1 MSIILEPF
9 SVLYDFPVRFCTPQ
23 KKFACLTVWRLDE
36 NKAVKLDRSFPL
48 QNSQKPLIGGR
59 PSLFK
64 TVRRVDKSSKM
75 RIIL

>member
-36 NKAVKLDRSFPL
+36 NKAV
-48 QNSQKPLIGGR
+48 I
-59 PSLFK
+59 
-64 TVRRVDKSSKM
+64 
-75 RIIL
+75 